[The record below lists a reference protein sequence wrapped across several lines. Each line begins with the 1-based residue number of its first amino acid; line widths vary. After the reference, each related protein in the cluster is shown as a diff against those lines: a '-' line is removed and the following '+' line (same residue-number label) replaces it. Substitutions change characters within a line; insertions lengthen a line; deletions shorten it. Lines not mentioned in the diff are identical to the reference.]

1 MKKWLLCPF
10 LSFNDRHTQ
19 SRDVPLSPAFNM
31 DVCSS
36 FMAAVVTGRYTTSGH
51 LTSLGIG
58 VGVGA
63 GPVKAELF
71 RLGFSHSHRWWRRM
85 EGLATVR
92 AECVSPRHLCS
103 FGLCCQ
109 S

>member
-1 MKKWLLCPF
+1 M
-10 LSFNDRHTQ
+10 
-19 SRDVPLSPAFNM
+19 PLSPGSNM

-71 RLGFSHSHRWWRRM
+71 CLGFSHSHRWWRRM
-85 EGLATVR
+85 EGRTGYGA
-92 AECVSPRHLCS
+92 S
-103 FGLCCQ
+103 
-109 S
+109 

>member
-1 MKKWLLCPF
+1 MASLEWASRRNELYFHLC
-10 LSFNDRHTQ
+10 LSVISHPH
-19 SRDVPLSPAFNM
+19 SGEVPPLPRFNM

-63 GPVKAELF
+63 GAVKAELF
-71 RLGFSHSHRWWRRM
+71 YLRFFYSSRWWRMM
-85 EGLATVR
+85 EELATV
-92 AECVSPRHLCS
+92 
-103 FGLCCQ
+103 Q